1 MSMHRLKSVLLGAA
15 AGMTLGTASWAEAP
29 TVATDIAAIHSLAAR
44 VMDGV
49 GVPGQVVQ
57 LGASPHEY
65 SMRPSEARLLEQ
77 ADIVFWVGADLTP
90 WLSHALE
97 TLAGEARTVALLD
110 HGDTLTRE
118 FRTGATFQ
126 GHDHDDRD
134 MDEGHTDA
142 PAHENEHEDGHA
154 QQHEHAHDH
163 DGVDPHAWLDPEN
176 GKRWLDVI
184 AAELSQIDPANA
196 SAYHA
201 NAAQGKQEI
210 DDAVSEI
217 SQVLAPLRDT
227 RFVVFHDAYQY
238 FEARFDITAAGAISL
253 SDASDPSP
261 ARIAEI
267 RRTVADQGISC
278 AFAEP
283 QFNPGI
289 LNAVFD
295 GTEARMVVIDP
306 QGTDIEPG
314 PGFYPAFLH
323 AIAKSFAQCL

>member
-15 AGMTLGTASWAEAP
+15 AGMTLGAAGWAETPA
-29 TVATDIAAIHSLAAR
+29 VATDIAAVHSLAAR
-44 VMDGV
+44 VMEGV

-65 SMRPSEARLLEQ
+65 SMRPSEARVLEQ
-77 ADIVFWVGADLTP
+77 ADIVFWVGEELTP
-90 WLSHALE
+90 WLSHAIE
-97 TLAGEARTVALLD
+97 TLAGEARTVPLLD
-110 HGDTLTRE
+110 HPETLARE
-118 FRTGATFQ
+118 FRTGPTFQ
-126 GHDHDDRD
+126 DHDRD
-134 MDEGHTDA
+134 DGPEMDEGHDGA
-142 PAHENEHEDGHA
+142 HAHED
-154 QQHEHAHDH
+154 EHAH

-176 GKRWLDVI
+176 GKLWLDVI

-196 SAYHA
+196 GTYYA
-201 NAAQGKQEI
+201 NAARGKQEI
-210 DDAVSEI
+210 DDAMSKI
-217 SQVLAPLRDT
+217 SQVVAPLRDA
-227 RFVVFHDAYQY
+227 RFIVFHDAYQY

-267 RRTVADQGISC
+267 RRIVVDREISC

-295 GTEARMVVIDP
+295 GIEARMVVIDP
-306 QGTDIEPG
+306 QGTGIEPG
-314 PGFYPAFLH
+314 PGFYPAFVH